1 MITPDATFVEEAPDH
16 RRYDR
21 AFEGTERFPPSA
33 KFLFVETDGRVGLS
47 IDGVAVGDGLSD
59 ARIVADGYRFHD
71 ALHIALAARLGWS
84 PVLRAM
90 MGRKRRSDPEVDE
103 CEDGGRACMVEEAVC
118 HVIFVHRLD
127 VADSSDRRRVTSL
140 IKRMV
145 EGFEVERAAASE
157 WSEAIDAG
165 LEAMAAL
172 TASGGGGLH
181 ADFEKGRLVKV
192 P

>member
-1 MITPDATFVEEAPDH
+1 L
-16 RRYDR
+16 R
-21 AFEGTERFPPSA
+21 
-33 KFLFVETDGRVGLS
+33 FVETDGRVGLS

-71 ALHIALAARLGWS
+71 ALHVALAVRLGWS

-90 MGRKRRSDPEVDE
+90 MGRKRRSNPDVDE
-103 CEDGGRACMVEEAVC
+103 CEDGGRARMVEEAVC
-118 HVIFVHRLD
+118 HVIFVHRLE
-127 VADSSDRRRVTSL
+127 VARPSGRRRLTAL

-145 EGFEVERAAASE
+145 QGFEVERAVASE

-172 TASGGGGLH
+172 AAAGGGGLH
-181 ADFEKGRLVKV
+181 ADFEKGRLVQV
-192 P
+192 A

>member
-1 MITPDATFVEEAPDH
+1 MIRPDATFDGEARDY

-21 AFEGTERFPPSA
+21 AFEETERFPPSA
-33 KFLFVETDGRVGLS
+33 ELRFVETDGRIRLS

-59 ARIVADGYRFHD
+59 ARIAADGYRFHD
-71 ALHIALAARLGWS
+71 ALHVALAVRLGWS

-90 MGRKRRSDPEVDE
+90 IGRKRRSNQCIDE
-103 CEDGGRACMVEEAVC
+103 CEDGGRARMVEEAVC

-127 VADSSDRRRVTSL
+127 VAEPYGRRRLIAL

-145 EGFEVERAAASE
+145 EGFEVERAGASE

-165 LEAMAAL
+165 LKAMAAL
-172 TASGGGGLH
+172 AASGGGGLH
-181 ADFEKGRLVKV
+181 ADFKNGRLIQVA
-192 P
+192 